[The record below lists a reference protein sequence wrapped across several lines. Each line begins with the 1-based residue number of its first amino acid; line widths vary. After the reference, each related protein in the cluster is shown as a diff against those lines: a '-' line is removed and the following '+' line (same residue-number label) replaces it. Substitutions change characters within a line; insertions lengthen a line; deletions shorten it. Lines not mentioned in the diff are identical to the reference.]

1 MRISDKMIEVVTSEA
16 RGYKMTSAIEEYYKL
31 KMRLDEPI
39 KADDV
44 NFEPFK
50 RVIRGDR
57 ERLEKRRC
65 ILLQELEDIN
75 VKIAGLNYVEEQVL
89 MIMGQDNE

>member
-1 MRISDKMIEVVTSEA
+1 
-16 RGYKMTSAIEEYYKL
+16 MTSAIEEYYKL

-39 KADDV
+39 KADNVD
-44 NFEPFK
+44 FEPFK
-50 RVIRGDR
+50 RVIRSDR

>member
-1 MRISDKMIEVVTSEA
+1 
-16 RGYKMTSAIEEYYKL
+16 MTSAIEEYYKL
-31 KMRLDEPI
+31 KRQLDEPI
-39 KADDV
+39 KAHEVD
-44 NFEPFK
+44 FEPFK

-65 ILLQELEDIN
+65 VLLQELEEIN

-89 MIMGQDNE
+89 IIMGQNNE

>member
-1 MRISDKMIEVVTSEA
+1 
-16 RGYKMTSAIEEYYKL
+16 MTSAIEEYYKL

-44 NFEPFK
+44 DFEPSK
-50 RVIRGDR
+50 RVITGDR

-65 ILLQELEDIN
+65 LLLQELEDIN

>member
-1 MRISDKMIEVVTSEA
+1 
-16 RGYKMTSAIEEYYKL
+16 MTSAIEEYYKL

-39 KADDV
+39 KADNVD
-44 NFEPFK
+44 FEPFK

-65 ILLQELEDIN
+65 LLLQELEDIN

-89 MIMGQDNE
+89 IIMGQDNE

>member
-1 MRISDKMIEVVTSEA
+1 
-16 RGYKMTSAIEEYYKL
+16 MTSAIEEYYKL

-39 KADDV
+39 KADNVD
-44 NFEPFK
+44 FEPFK
-50 RVIRGDR
+50 RVNRGDR

-65 ILLQELEDIN
+65 LLLQELEDIN

-89 MIMGQDNE
+89 MIMEQDNE

>member
-1 MRISDKMIEVVTSEA
+1 MIEVAELAV
-16 RGYKMTSAIEEYYKL
+16 RGYNMTSAIEEYYKL
-31 KMRLDEPI
+31 KRQLDEPI
-39 KADDV
+39 KADVVD
-44 NFEPFK
+44 FEPFK

-65 ILLQELEDIN
+65 VLLQELEEIN

-89 MIMGQDNE
+89 MIMEQE

>member
-1 MRISDKMIEVVTSEA
+1 
-16 RGYKMTSAIEEYYKL
+16 MTSAIEEYYKL

-44 NFEPFK
+44 DFEPFK

-65 ILLQELEDIN
+65 ILLQELENDFLIDSIGFK
-75 VKIAGLNYVEEQVL
+75 KIHRTTKLEANRLYVICIY
-89 MIMGQDNE
+89 IMVYNIGWGGV